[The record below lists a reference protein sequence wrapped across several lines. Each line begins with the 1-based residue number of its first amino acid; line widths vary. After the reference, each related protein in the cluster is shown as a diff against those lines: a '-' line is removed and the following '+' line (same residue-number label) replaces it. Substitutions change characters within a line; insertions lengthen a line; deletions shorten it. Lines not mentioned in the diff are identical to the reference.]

1 MVPKE
6 NQLES
11 FGIEDDKQ
19 SIKATTKK
27 IQNRKIWSQKE
38 DKLLERAIHELGTNW
53 KEVAKH
59 LQNRNPSQCAQRW
72 KRIKPASQR
81 SRHSWSAIEDE
92 QLLEL
97 VKIHKRNWG
106 MIASIMNWRTGKQ
119 IRERYIN
126 KLNPEIRAEPWSKEE
141 DLIVMEAY
149 QQYGSRWTEI
159 SKLLKGRPE
168 NMIKNRFYSF
178 IRKEYMNIQNPYYVI
193 PNSQQKTDAEQLK
206 LIQQSNELIKDD
218 QNQNNLSFQSVALK
232 KKKQSK
238 IQKRKMKK
246 QNSIK
251 RRKEQEKKI
260 NNNILI
266 EHEEVLNGII
276 SAESCEVHVKEEDDN
291 EFQVNKIA
299 QSVLSQSLN
308 NNINQINY
316 TLNSQQLFNEPLISL
331 YNSQVLQ
338 NQPSQQ
344 QQLQQQQQY
353 FAAMYYKYYEGIA
366 NLIKSQ
372 SLSQS
377 QLLKE
382 SPPILSNV
390 SSQETNQSSLMQ
402 LSLSNMN
409 FRQFPYMFRQESF
422 PHSMNNSQF

>member
-1 MVPKE
+1 MVP
-6 NQLES
+6 NDSQLERYEM
-11 FGIEDDKQ
+11 EDDKL
-19 SIKATTKK
+19 SAKATSKK

-59 LQNRNPSQCAQRW
+59 LYNRNPSQCAQRW
-72 KRIKPASQR
+72 KRIKPVSQR
-81 SRHSWSAIEDE
+81 SRHSWSAEEDQ

-106 MIASIMNWRTGKQ
+106 MIASIMHWRTGKQ
-119 IRERYIN
+119 IRERFIN

-149 QQYGSRWTEI
+149 QKYGSRWTEI

-206 LIQQSNELIKDD
+206 STLQSNEIPKQD
-218 QNQNNLSFQSVALK
+218 QNENSQSCQNSILK
-232 KKKQSK
+232 KKKPTK
-238 IQKRKMKK
+238 ILKKKLKK
-246 QNSIK
+246 QNGFK
-251 RRKEQEKKI
+251 KQKEQEKKI
-260 NNNILI
+260 INNVN
-266 EHEEVLNGII
+266 EQNEEVWNAII
-276 SAESCEVHVKEEDDN
+276 SAESSEVQVKEEDDN
-291 EFQVNKIA
+291 EFQANKIA
-299 QSVLSQSLN
+299 QSILSQSLN
-308 NNINQINY
+308 NNLSQINNIQ
-316 TLNSQQLFNEPLISL
+316 NSQQLLSEPFRSL
-331 YNSQVLQ
+331 YNSQVFQ

-344 QQLQQQQQY
+344 QQYQQQQY

-382 SPPILSNV
+382 SLPILSNV
-390 SSQETNQSSLMQ
+390 SSQETHQSSAMQ

-409 FRQFPYMFRQESF
+409 FLQFPYIVRQESF

>member
-1 MVPKE
+1 MVPND
-6 NQLES
+6 NQLECNE
-11 FGIEDDKQ
+11 IEDDKQ
-19 SIKATTKK
+19 SAKATTKK

-59 LQNRNPSQCAQRW
+59 LYNRNPSQCAQRW
-72 KRIKPASQR
+72 KRIKPVSQR
-81 SRHSWSAIEDE
+81 SRHSWSAVEDE

-106 MIASIMNWRTGKQ
+106 MIASIMHWRTGKQ
-119 IRERYIN
+119 IRERFIN

-141 DLIVMEAY
+141 DLIVMDAY
-149 QQYGSRWTEI
+149 QKYGSRWTEI

-193 PNSQQKTDAEQLK
+193 PNSQQKTDTDQLK
-206 LIQQSNELIKDD
+206 STQQSDEILKQD
-218 QNQNNLSFQSVALK
+218 QNDNSQSSKSSIIK
-232 KKKQSK
+232 KRKHTK
-238 IQKRKMKK
+238 IQKKKMKK
-246 QNSIK
+246 QKAIK
-251 RRKEQEKKI
+251 KIKEQDQKII
-260 NNNILI
+260 NNIVNDQN
-266 EHEEVLNGII
+266 EEVLNGIV
-276 SAESCEVHVKEEDDN
+276 SAESSEVQVKEEDDN
-291 EFQVNKIA
+291 EIQVNKIA

-308 NNINQINY
+308 NNLNQINNIQ
-316 TLNSQQLFNEPLISL
+316 NSQQLFNDPIRSL
-331 YNSQVLQ
+331 YNSQVFQ
-338 NQPSQQ
+338 NQPSQSQ
-344 QQLQQQQQY
+344 QFQQQQY
-353 FAAMYYKYYEGIA
+353 LAAMYYKYYEGIA

-382 SPPILSNV
+382 SLPILSNAT
-390 SSQETNQSSLMQ
+390 SQETQQSSLMQ

-409 FRQFPYMFRQESF
+409 FLQFPYMFRQESF

>member
-1 MVPKE
+1 MVP
-6 NQLES
+6 NDSQLEHYEM
-11 FGIEDDKQ
+11 EDDKL
-19 SIKATTKK
+19 SAKATSKK

-59 LQNRNPSQCAQRW
+59 LYNRNPSQCAQRW
-72 KRIKPASQR
+72 KRIKPVSQR
-81 SRHSWSAIEDE
+81 SRHSWSAEEDQ

-119 IRERYIN
+119 IRERFIN

-149 QQYGSRWTEI
+149 QKYGSRWTEI

-206 LIQQSNELIKDD
+206 LILQSNEIPKQD
-218 QNQNNLSFQSVALK
+218 QNENSQSCQNSILK
-232 KKKQSK
+232 KKKHTK
-238 IQKRKMKK
+238 ILKKKLKK
-246 QNSIK
+246 QNSLK
-251 RRKEQEKKI
+251 KQKEQEKKI
-260 NNNILI
+260 IDNLKVQN
-266 EHEEVLNGII
+266 EEVWNAII
-276 SAESCEVHVKEEDDN
+276 SAESSEVQVKEEDDN
-291 EFQVNKIA
+291 EFQANRIA
-299 QSVLSQSLN
+299 QSILSQSLN
-308 NNINQINY
+308 NNLIQINNIQ
-316 TLNSQQLFNEPLISL
+316 NSQQLLSEPFRSL
-331 YNSQVLQ
+331 YNSQVFQ
-338 NQPSQQ
+338 NQSSQQ
-344 QQLQQQQQY
+344 QQYQQQQY
-353 FAAMYYKYYEGIA
+353 FAAMYYKYYEGIT

-382 SPPILSNV
+382 SLPILSNV
-390 SSQETNQSSLMQ
+390 SSQETHQSSAMQ

-409 FRQFPYMFRQESF
+409 FLQFPYIVRQESF
-422 PHSMNNSQF
+422 PQSMNNSQF